1 MSNVIELLE
10 RIGQDASLR
19 NGGSQA
25 IASFLNAT
33 SLSAP
38 ERTAVGSGDR
48 AKIEAAVHAKGN
60 VCCILAPVEDGECD
74 EKEPARK
81 VS

>member
-10 RIGQDASLR
+10 RIGQDAGLR
-19 NGGSQA
+19 NGGPA
-25 IASFLNAT
+25 AVANFLNAAN
-33 SLSAP
+33 LGAR
-38 ERTAVGSGDR
+38 ERAAIGSGDR
-48 AKIEAAVHAKGN
+48 AQIEAMVNAKGN
-60 VCCILAPVEDGECD
+60 VCCILAPVEDECD